1 MCIFEPH
8 MEHLGSTSL
17 HLPQESTFIH
27 GIWRQVGFPK
37 GEPKQELDI
46 GDVNCP
52 KEQCLVLP
60 SGGVVVHM
68 QPHAPENKGKGDEL
82 PMCASQTPA
91 CAMAQHRERVRCLN
105 LMHRKWNAEC
115 TYKIGKKHTSLMLG
129 YENTLGTAWNRQC
142 QASSKGRCLC

>member
-60 SGGVVVHM
+60 SRGVLH
-68 QPHAPENKGKGDEL
+68 GL
-82 PMCASQTPA
+82 
-91 CAMAQHRERVRCLN
+91 
-105 LMHRKWNAEC
+105 
-115 TYKIGKKHTSLMLG
+115 
-129 YENTLGTAWNRQC
+129 
-142 QASSKGRCLC
+142 